1 MSKAREIRGIRRI
14 TKGDDGDTIA
24 LSDFQMFRN
33 GAPFL
38 TWTPPAKSLSK
49 GLLKVRLLGI
59 DTPELHYRGPSSKGA
74 KSKSCPNPV
83 KVKIPP
89 QDPFGTQAS
98 KWLQN
103 QLPDGA
109 RVIVELDL
117 ETFDQYRR
125 VLGYVWSVKDDW
137 KRHRLLNAEL
147 VKAGLAHP
155 YQHWPNLLHFNRIN
169 EAAKKALTKG
179 VIAATTNVMLTL
191 DEIRAGQQLNEPF
204 VYRKIIDAAICQ
216 KDPQTL
222 LSRWVGDARTWLYVK
237 PTLYATIPI
246 PYRVF
251 FSTESAAVN
260 AGFVKG

>member
-1 MSKAREIRGIRRI
+1 MSKAREIRGIRRLR
-14 TKGDDGDTIA
+14 KGDDGDTIA

-38 TWTPPAKSLSK
+38 AWTPPAKSLSQ

-59 DTPELHYRGPSSKGA
+59 DTPELHYPGPSDKGA
-74 KSKSCPNPV
+74 KSQSCPNPV
-83 KVKIPP
+83 KIKIPP

-98 KWLQN
+98 QWLQN
-103 QLPDGA
+103 KLPDGA

-155 YQHWPNLLHFNRIN
+155 YQHWPNLLHFDRIN
-169 EAAKKALTKG
+169 EAAKKAMGKG
-179 VIAATTNVMLTL
+179 VIAATTNTPLTL
-191 DEIRAGQQLNEPF
+191 EEMRAGLQLNEPF
-204 VYRKIIDAAICQ
+204 VYRKVIDATICQ
-216 KDPQTL
+216 KDPAAL
-222 LSRWVGDARTWLYVK
+222 LSRWVGDARTWFYVK
-237 PTLYATIPI
+237 PTQYATIPI

-251 FSTESAAVN
+251 FSSESEAVK